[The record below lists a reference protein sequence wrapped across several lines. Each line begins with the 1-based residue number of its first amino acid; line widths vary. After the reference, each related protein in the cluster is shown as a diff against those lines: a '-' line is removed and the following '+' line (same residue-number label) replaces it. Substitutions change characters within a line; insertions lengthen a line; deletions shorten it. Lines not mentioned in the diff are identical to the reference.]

1 MVRIVMMY
9 YINVESFFNQPEANF
24 KIMFERAL
32 NHLLNRQKTNK
43 GIAYNKKQVK
53 SLYFNRLE
61 SNSYGLPDSNKWE
74 YRSWRIPTPQ
84 KRPAIDEVHIN
95 GEQLV
100 IF

>member
-43 GIAYNKKQVK
+43 GDC
-53 SLYFNRLE
+53 L
-61 SNSYGLPDSNKWE
+61 
-74 YRSWRIPTPQ
+74 
-84 KRPAIDEVHIN
+84 
-95 GEQLV
+95 
-100 IF
+100 